1 MFPHF
6 SKMFPHFGALGKTLG
21 KRLVKHLG
29 HFAAICGDLRFI
41 SQLPA
46 SFEPPISTAH
56 PPIFRITPKISKVEL
71 EGVGGG
77 KWSRESLCGFDACS
91 FRYFYLFGE
100 TIGSSVAYNECDS
113 PSATPGIWEFIP
125 EDLPDSIT
133 PWSMAMRRSRWT
145 SSSSLAS

>member
-1 MFPHF
+1 
-6 SKMFPHFGALGKTLG
+6 MFPHFGVYGKTLG

-41 SQLPA
+41 SHLPA
-46 SFEPPISTAH
+46 SLEPPISTAH
-56 PPIFRITPKISKVEL
+56 PPIFRSTPKISKVEL
-71 EGVGGG
+71 EGVGDE

-91 FRYFYLFGE
+91 FKNFYLCGE
-100 TIGSSVAYNECDS
+100 TFGSSVTYNECDS
-113 PSATPGIWEFIP
+113 PSATPGMWEFMP
-125 EDLPDSIT
+125 EDLPDSMT